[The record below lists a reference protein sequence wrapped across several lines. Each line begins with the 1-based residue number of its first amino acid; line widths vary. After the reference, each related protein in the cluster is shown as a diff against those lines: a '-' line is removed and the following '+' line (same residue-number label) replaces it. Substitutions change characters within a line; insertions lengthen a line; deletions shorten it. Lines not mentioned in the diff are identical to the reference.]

1 MVTASG
7 GLLGA
12 ITALMSESAE
22 QAGDRTA
29 AILPFTAG
37 GFIYI
42 ALVTVVPELLQ
53 EKSPKYVN
61 NLQIHHLFLQIQS
74 HQLIMPSIYEL

>member
-1 MVTASG
+1 MTASG

-12 ITALMSESAE
+12 LTALMCESAE
-22 QAGDRTA
+22 KAGDTTA

-42 ALVTVVPELLQ
+42 ALVTVTPELLK
-53 EKSPKYVN
+53 EKSPK
-61 NLQIHHLFLQIQS
+61 
-74 HQLIMPSIYEL
+74 

>member
-1 MVTASG
+1 MI
-7 GLLGA
+7 GA
-12 ITALMSESAE
+12 LTALMSESAG

-42 ALVTVVPELLQ
+42 ALVTVVPELLK
-53 EKSPKYVN
+53 ETSLKYVN
-61 NLQIHHLFLQIQS
+61 L
-74 HQLIMPSIYEL
+74 QLIISDLPSLYPKSQIVIYHR

>member
-1 MVTASG
+1 MSLQIVTASG

-12 ITALMSESAE
+12 LTALMSESAE
-22 QAGDRTA
+22 KAGDTTA

-42 ALVTVVPELLQ
+42 ALVTVVPELLR
-53 EKSPKYVN
+53 ETCPK
-61 NLQIHHLFLQIQS
+61 
-74 HQLIMPSIYEL
+74 

>member
-1 MVTASG
+1 MTASG

-12 ITALMSESAE
+12 FTALMCESAE
-22 QAGDRTA
+22 EAGDKTS

-42 ALVTVVPELLQ
+42 ALVTVVPELLK
-53 EKSPKYVN
+53 ETSAK
-61 NLQIHHLFLQIQS
+61 
-74 HQLIMPSIYEL
+74 